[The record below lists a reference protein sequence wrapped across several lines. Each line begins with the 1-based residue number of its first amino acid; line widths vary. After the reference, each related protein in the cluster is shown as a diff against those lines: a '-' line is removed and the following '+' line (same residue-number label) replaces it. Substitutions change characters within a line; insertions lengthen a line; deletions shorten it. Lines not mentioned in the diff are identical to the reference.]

1 MDRVI
6 IDSDGH
12 VAERDE
18 ELVDYL
24 PPPFTGNRRLFSHYF
39 FTLSDKFHRGA
50 ESILDN
56 RREEENRAESPR
68 PDVHRWRRLLD
79 ESGMRWAALYPGRG
93 LTINTHRSPEWGG
106 ALAQGY
112 NNWLYRQFTSQE
124 PRLKGI
130 ALVHLYDIPAAVAE
144 LRRCVEELGFA
155 GVVLMTSGLPRP
167 LGHPMYFPL
176 YEEAQRLDV
185 AVAVHAASSNAMGL
199 ADGASA
205 LWEVRAMSHG
215 AGQIISFMSMA
226 NGGVFD
232 TFPNLR
238 VGFLEAG
245 CGWLPYLVDRM
256 DRIYRG
262 RGARLSKKMK
272 RSPTEILRSGQV
284 FVHAE
289 LDERMLPVVARLAE
303 RDDIFMFASDFP
315 HEPWSVMRQ
324 EVQRFAE
331 RDDLS
336 DSLIDGTLAGAA
348 QRFYGLDERGQRVGR
363 DARTSAT
370 AAADRP

>member
-12 VAERDE
+12 VTERDE
-18 ELVDYL
+18 ELIDYL
-24 PPPFTGNRRLFSHYF
+24 PAPFTSNRRLFSHYF

-56 RREEENRAESPR
+56 RKEEENKAENPR
-68 PDVHRWRRLLD
+68 PDVNKWRGLLD
-79 ESGMRWAALYPGRG
+79 ESGIKWAALYPGRG

-112 NNWLYRQFTSQE
+112 NNWLHDQFTAQE
-124 PRLKGI
+124 PRLKGV
-130 ALVHLYDIPAAVAE
+130 ALLHLYDIPAAVAE
-144 LRRCVEELGFA
+144 LRRCVESYGFDGA
-155 GVVLMTSGLPRP
+155 VLMTSGLPRP

-176 YEEAQRLDV
+176 YEEAERLDV

-215 AGQIISFMSMA
+215 AGQIISFLSMV

-232 TFPNLR
+232 AFPNLR
-238 VGFLEAG
+238 VGYLESG
-245 CGWLPYLVDRM
+245 CGWVPYLVDRM
-256 DRIYRG
+256 DRIYHG

-272 RSPTEILRSGQV
+272 RSPTDVLRSGQV

-315 HEPWSVMRQ
+315 HEPWSVMRR
-324 EVQRFAE
+324 EVDHFQN
-331 RDDLS
+331 RDDLA
-336 DSLIDGTLAGAA
+336 DSLIDGMLAGAA
-348 QRFYGLDERGQRVGR
+348 RRFYQLDDQGNRVGR
-363 DARTSAT
+363 QARAAGT
-370 AAADRP
+370 AAAGRS

>member
-12 VAERDE
+12 ITERDE

-24 PPPFTGNRRLFSHYF
+24 PPPFTSNRRLFSHYF

-50 ESILDN
+50 ESILDS
-56 RREEENRAESPR
+56 RREEENAREFPR
-68 PDVHRWRRLLD
+68 PDVGKWRSLLD
-79 ESGMRWAALYPGRG
+79 ESGIRWSALYPGRG

-106 ALAQGY
+106 ALAEGY
-112 NNWLYRQFTSQE
+112 NNWLYDQFTSKE
-124 PRLKGI
+124 PRLKGV
-130 ALVHLYDIPAAVAE
+130 ALLHLYDIPAAVRE
-144 LRRCVEELGFA
+144 LRRTVERYGFEGA
-155 GVVLMTSGLPRP
+155 VLMTSGLPKP
-167 LGHPMYFPL
+167 LGHEMYFPL

-185 AVAVHAASSNAMGL
+185 GLAVHAASSNAMGL
-199 ADGASA
+199 ADGALA

-215 AGQIISFMSMA
+215 AGQIISFLSMV

-232 TFPNLR
+232 TFPKLR
-238 VGFLEAG
+238 VAYLESG
-245 CGWLPYLVDRM
+245 CGWVPYLVDRM
-256 DRIYRG
+256 DRIYHG
-262 RGARLSKKMK
+262 RGARLSRKMK
-272 RSPTEILRSGQV
+272 RAPTEVLRSGQV

-315 HEPWSVMRQ
+315 HEPWSVMRR
-324 EVQRFAE
+324 ELEHFAS

-348 QRFYGLDERGQRVGR
+348 RRFYALDDDGNRVGR
-363 DARTSAT
+363 QPKARATTAT
-370 AAADRP
+370 A